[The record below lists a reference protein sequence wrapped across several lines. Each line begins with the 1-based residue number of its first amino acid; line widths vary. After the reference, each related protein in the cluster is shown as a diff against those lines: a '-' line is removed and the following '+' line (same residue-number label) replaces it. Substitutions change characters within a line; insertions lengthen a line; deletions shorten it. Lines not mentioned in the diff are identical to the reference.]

1 MPFWQKPQKGSRST
15 DHKNLY
21 INILKHIKN
30 LNPRDLLPYKFAK
43 VSSKGDWASPNLR
56 GMNEIVYRN
65 SNAMK
70 LQCLLYFGLLLL
82 TSCEQPVGVDI
93 PPSREWTIE
102 ELIADLSKTVDE
114 VIEEEIH
121 IDHLKAKAPSQPDN
135 PGSGEEEDQH
145 VLIQLQTIYARI
157 ARVVDG
163 DNRDAFMY
171 LVRRMAMRK
180 ARAISQ
186 HVPMDLRPEIL
197 RIHDQHSDQSWA
209 SYDHCAREIL
219 PGEKPDCVVDYVRE
233 VVQSLSH
240 FTEQTAIPSY
250 PF

>member
-1 MPFWQKPQKGSRST
+1 MPFWQKPRKGSRSPYY
-15 DHKNLY
+15 KKLY
-21 INILKHIKN
+21 IKLLKHIKN

-43 VSSKGDWASPNLR
+43 VSSNGDWASPNLR

-70 LQCLLYFGLLLL
+70 LPCLLYFGLLIL

-102 ELIADLSKTVDE
+102 ELIADLSKTIDE

-121 IDHLKAKAPSQPDN
+121 IDRLESNALSRPDN
-135 PGSGEEEDQH
+135 PSSGEEEDQH

-180 ARAISQ
+180 VRAISQ
-186 HVPMDLRPEIL
+186 QVPMDLRPEIL

-209 SYDHCAREIL
+209 SYNLCAREIL
-219 PGEKPDCVVDYVRE
+219 PAENPDCVVDYVRE
-233 VVQSLSH
+233 VVGSLSH